1 MKKTLLSLAVAASTF
16 AASGA
21 TYNGQLQ
28 GMLGNL
34 IQADAVVT
42 VDDNGDGTST
52 VTILEFEADVM
63 GINSTIGPV
72 MFENVTTASSGGVVT
87 YAGSCKDLQIGRVYQ
102 YNLKI
107 TMDMEGKESNG
118 RLTLNYTGTGSMAG
132 QTLNGYF
139 TFKGNLEGGSSEDP
153 LPEGVYFKE
162 DFEWIAPWAEV
173 GNGKP
178 CGSTVEEDN
187 PEANAPQLATPK
199 VDGVSAY
206 QALLN
211 KGYTILATH
220 ASSKS
225 ERKPEAQTYL
235 QSNYLKFGLTGYYS
249 GIVMPVKNEIPSD
262 EEITISFDWC
272 SMRQGSGKWDPTEL
286 VVIVTTDGVDH
297 KYAVDAWN
305 FENGAAYKW
314 INEKV
319 SVPAGVLKSGST
331 VTMRNADSQW
341 PVAGSAPALRW
352 MLDNVVIGK
361 SEILAGVGSVEVDAD
376 NENMPVEYY
385 NLQGIRMNDDNLPAG
400 LYIRRQG
407 SKTEKILVR

>member
-1 MKKTLLSLAVAASTF
+1 MKKTLLSLAVATSTF

-28 GMLGNL
+28 GMLGNM

-52 VTILEFEADVM
+52 VTILEFETDVM

-72 MFENVTTASSGGVVT
+72 MFENVTTTTSDGVVS
-87 YAGSCKDLQIGRVYQ
+87 YAGSCEDLQIGRVYQ

-107 TMDMEGKESNG
+107 TMNMEGTENNG
-118 RLTLNYTGTGSMAG
+118 QLTLNYTGTGSMAG
-132 QTLNGYF
+132 QTLDGYF
-139 TFKGNLEGGSSEDP
+139 TFKGNLEGASSEDP

-162 DFEWIAPWAEV
+162 DFEWMAPWAEV

-178 CGSTVEEDN
+178 CGSTVEDDN
-187 PEANAPQLATPK
+187 PDANAPQMATPK

-249 GIVMPVKNEIPSD
+249 GIVMPVKNEVPSD

-272 SMRQGSGKWDPTEL
+272 SMRQASGKWDPTEL

-297 KYAVDAWN
+297 AYAVDAWN

-314 INEKV
+314 TNEKI

-352 MLDNVVIGK
+352 MLDNIVIGK
-361 SEILAGVGSVEVDAD
+361 SEIFAGVGSVEADAD
-376 NENMPVEYY
+376 NDSMPVEYY
-385 NLQGIRMNDDNLPAG
+385 NLQGIRMNGENLPAG